1 MHVNPEKNTVEL
13 FRALQVEEVVERSQ
27 NATAEWCCSIDYY
40 YSYGT
45 AD

>member
-1 MHVNPEKNTVEL
+1 MNPEKNSVEL
-13 FRALQVEEVVERSQ
+13 FRALQVEEVIERSQ
-27 NATAEWCCSIDYY
+27 HATAEWCCSIDYY